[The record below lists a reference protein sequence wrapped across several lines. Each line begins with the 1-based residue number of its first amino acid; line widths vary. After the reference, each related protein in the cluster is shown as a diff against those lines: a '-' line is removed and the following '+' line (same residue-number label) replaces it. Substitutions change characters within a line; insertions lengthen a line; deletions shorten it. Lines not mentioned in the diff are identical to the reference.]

1 MHSQKI
7 DHHLTKV
14 KRLRLLRLV
23 FQISLLAVSALL
35 LNKLSR
41 LIAETY
47 LIYQP
52 VIVFLA
58 AGIFLGILTIFCVRI
73 YFRETTFSIAQE
85 LDSDHKLKDR
95 LSTYIELR
103 DSNHPFLPALISES
117 ETHLPELSLSGSARF
132 QQGST
137 VPLLLASILALSLA
151 TFPLWPVPPAVASRA
166 AQHRQVKKH
175 TKQLIKDVEQIKKS
189 PDTPLEIKKLAEEF
203 RKTTDRIDKPD
214 VDPAQALQKISAMQK
229 QLKDLQKDLDKERKQ
244 SFAKDLNSS
253 KSSNPKNNS
262 QNQDSDLKTEAKEL
276 QEALEKEGLQG
287 GEELQQKLQ
296 SGNLTREDLKKIQ
309 KALKDYRADK
319 KTKDQ
324 KLAELQQSL
333 ENARKGMTSGKRSI
347 TYNSKIDENDMNK
360 QEAGVEDGPGTTNK
374 DAGPHHFDTK
384 KKGESRYA
392 EDRTKAEF
400 EQLYS
405 GQRENVGKD
414 PLFLGSKWDAEKSRY
429 VRVRTFGEES
439 DPEIVLDQ
447 TQMAPQTEAEST
459 IEKEK
464 IPAAYRDLIRRY
476 FNSIEK

>member
-7 DHHLTKV
+7 DRHLIKV

-23 FQISLLAVSALL
+23 LQISLLVVSALL
-35 LNKLSR
+35 LNKLSQ

-47 LIYQP
+47 LIYHP
-52 VIVFLA
+52 VIVFLT
-58 AGIFLGILTIFCVRI
+58 AGILLAILTIFCVRI
-73 YFRETTFSIAQE
+73 YFRETTSSIARE

-117 ETHLPELSLSGSARF
+117 ETHLPVLSLPGSAHF
-132 QQGST
+132 QKGST
-137 VPLLLASILALSLA
+137 VPLVLTSILALGLA

-203 RKTTDRIDKPD
+203 RKTADRIDKPD
-214 VDPAQALQKISAMQK
+214 IDPAQALQKINAMQK

-244 SFAKDLNSS
+244 KFAKDLNSN
-253 KSSNPKNNS
+253 KSSNPKSNS
-262 QNQDSDLKTEAKEL
+262 QNRDSDLKAEVQEL

-296 SGNLTREDLKKIQ
+296 SGNLTREDLKKMQ
-309 KALKDYRADK
+309 KALENYRADK

-324 KLAELQQSL
+324 KLAELQQSI

-347 TYNSKIDENDMNK
+347 TYNSKINENDMNK
-360 QEAGVEDGPGTTNK
+360 KEAGVEDGPGTTNK

-392 EDRTKAEF
+392 EDRTKDEY

-429 VRVRTFGEES
+429 VRVRSFGEES

-447 TQMAPQTEAEST
+447 TQMVAQTEEESA
-459 IEKEK
+459 IGKEK